1 MKKSKHLNINKQFMV
16 GNGILAFAVIFI
28 TVLFVYMSLRTQSK
42 QENSFEGIYEI
53 TLVEGFGKEP
63 IELHLND
70 SVIFEG
76 AIPTEPY
83 TLSIKQ
89 FAEQGAL
96 IFVDTQTHDI
106 SIFNFSVK
114 GGPYNF
120 KQVGEKT
127 HLIIE

>member
-42 QENSFEGIYEI
+42 QENTFDGVYEI
-53 TLVEGFGKEP
+53 TLVDGYGDEA

-70 SVIFEG
+70 SIIFEG
-76 AIPTEPY
+76 IVPTQPY

-96 IFVDTQTHDI
+96 IFVDAQTHDI
-106 SIFNFSVK
+106 SIFNISDK
-114 GGPYNF
+114 GGVYNF
-120 KQVGEKT
+120 KKEGDKTVQVKE
-127 HLIIE
+127 